1 MPGTPDLP
9 EGAVIITTADIY
21 RQLLDL
27 TKEVGELKGALQETS
42 KMLKALEDHEA
53 RLRALERGRWPVPA
67 LAVLIS
73 IGALVA
79 QVVAGH

>member
-1 MPGTPDLP
+1 MPGTSELP

-21 RQLLDL
+21 RQLLEL
-27 TKEVGELKGALQETS
+27 TREVGELKGGLQETT
-42 KMLKALEDHEA
+42 KMSKALEDHET
-53 RLRALERGRWPVPA
+53 RLRVLERARWPVPA

-79 QVVAGH
+79 QVVSGH